1 MMLLVL
7 ETRFHRF
14 VFGFGIGFLGV
25 LVLLLIRV
33 GGRIRKLC
41 LREGKISFLFFFFLV
56 GKNKIKN

>member
-41 LREGKISFLFFFFLV
+41 LREGKISFLFFFF
-56 GKNKIKN
+56 